1 MTESRMYRLHYFPA
15 QGRGQGIRYAL
26 VAGGIPF
33 EDVTCKNNPPS
44 EEEKALWLALGGNTT
59 TNVPLLTDGEKM
71 WTQSRA
77 VLKVAGR
84 KAGLMPANDEELF
97 LVDKLIADASDLADC
112 SFKAVGMFG
121 ASKEA
126 QQNFKNV
133 DIPKHAGN
141 IERQLTGDW
150 FVGNKFSLADVA
162 VYTVLTTNCR
172 VQVPDCLNAFP
183 KLAAFVKRFEAL
195 PNIAAYQKS
204 ERFTQLMT
212 FGEIAK

>member
-15 QGRGQGIRYAL
+15 QGRAQGARYAL

-33 EDVTCKNNPPS
+33 EDISNKSNPPS
-44 EEEKALWLALGGNTT
+44 EEDKALWLALGGNTT
-59 TNVPLLTDGEKM
+59 TNVPLLTDGDKM
-71 WTQSRA
+71 WSQSRA

-84 KAGLMPANDEELF
+84 KAGLMPANDEDLY

-121 ASKEA
+121 ATKEA
-126 QQNFKNV
+126 QQKFKNE

-150 FVGNKFSLADVA
+150 FVGGKFSLADVA

-172 VQVPDCLNAFP
+172 NQVPDCLNAFP
-183 KLAAFVKRFEAL
+183 KLSAFVKRFEAI
-195 PNIAAYQKS
+195 PAIAAYQKE
-204 ERFTQLMT
+204 ERFTKLMK
-212 FGEIAK
+212 FGEIEK